1 MSPPSMATQDQWN
14 SMNAHTWIPNDKYTC
29 RVDNKRHHL
38 QLVATAKEQ
47 MERHNEIKCSNWS
60 R

>member
-1 MSPPSMATQDQWN
+1 MSLPSMATQHQWN

-29 RVDNKRHHL
+29 RVDSKRHHL
-38 QLVATAKEQ
+38 QLVATTKE
-47 MERHNEIKCSNWS
+47 MERHNEMKCSNRS